1 MEKPN
6 LVKDQMKFING
17 LMKLKKGAFSY
28 FILDQTILLSVLIVF
43 IYNFFYNISYL
54 SILIFI
60 GAGYLLFK
68 FVLINWFKINTY
80 YKSISVFKI
89 KLHVDRT
96 KVYVQ
101 RNIDFSPLTFLFWT
115 VASNFFTAVL
125 VKYEILTFLETSP
138 KLTVVKAFTMVSM
151 DMLLV
156 PTFINSFNTMAA
168 GNQSVTSNYIKLI
181 KDQYYSN
188 ESLFDDVEFESNY
201 LNLTCVKPN
210 LKSKNG
216 IFVLLSQDDLNNR
229 EAKDIK
235 EINNEILKT
244 YSKIWT
250 SYYDL
255 LQSRLKSKFSKSA
268 SHKLYWMERI
278 YDHIFLDFF
287 EI

>member
-17 LMKLKKGAFSY
+17 LMRLKKGAFSY

-89 KLHVDRT
+89 QLHVDRT

>member
-188 ESLFDDVEFESNY
+188 ESLFEDVEFESNY

>member
-17 LMKLKKGAFSY
+17 LMRLKKGAFSY

-188 ESLFDDVEFESNY
+188 ESLFEDVEFESNY

>member
-138 KLTVVKAFTMVSM
+138 KLTIVKAFTMVSM

>member
-28 FILDQTILLSVLIVF
+28 FILDQTILLSILIVF

-68 FVLINWFKINTY
+68 FVLINWFKINSY

-138 KLTVVKAFTMVSM
+138 KLTIVKAFTMVSM